1 MESPS
6 RWFQFRLATL
16 FVVMTV
22 VCCWLGLT
30 WKDRQLAQV
39 VRERAAVIQLLKSYK
54 MTDGSPT
61 VRMLHDP
68 NGLPVLKP
76 KPLPAELAQLGAE
89 PVTTIRVPSAVFRAT
104 KPGPYTGLD
113 GYLRITSL
121 FPEASCSI
129 EHLPTP

>member
-1 MESPS
+1 METPS
-6 RWFQFRLATL
+6 RWFQFKLATL

-30 WKDRQLAQV
+30 WKDRQAAQAV
-39 VRERAAVIQLLKSYK
+39 QERAAVIQLLKSYK
-54 MTDGSPT
+54 MTDGRPT

-68 NGLPVLKP
+68 MHPRILRP
-76 KPLPAELAQLGAE
+76 KPMPVELAQLGAE
-89 PVTTIRVPSAVFRAT
+89 PVIDIRVPSEVFRAS

-129 EHLPTP
+129 EPLPTP